1 VATFSYAR
9 PVPTVLVFMLVSIVA
24 TVLYWQVRK
33 KQLAAAPG
41 AREVD
46 KQP

>member
-1 VATFSYAR
+1 VATFSEAR
-9 PVPTVLVFMLVSIVA
+9 PLPTVLVFMLVSIVA
-24 TVLYWQVRK
+24 TVLYGYVRK

-41 AREVD
+41 EREAD

>member
-1 VATFSYAR
+1 
-9 PVPTVLVFMLVSIVA
+9 VSIVA
-24 TVLYWQVRK
+24 TVLYGHLRK

-41 AREVD
+41 EREVD